1 MLILYMYPNRSRN
14 GYGYGYSLFALNEFT
29 SHKSGATVL
38 TPLTLV
44 PSCAKIIEQT
54 LWTLNNMNKNH
65 RRTRENARVL
75 RHESTLE
82 DNPSQRV
89 WGEEGA
95 LGERMSTLKYMPGI
109 NVIAVSNTQ
118 KKLR

>member
-1 MLILYMYPNRSRN
+1 MSTVWTQITPVMDIDIVY
-14 GYGYGYSLFALNEFT
+14 EFT
-29 SHKSGATVL
+29 SHISEATVL

-44 PSCAKIIEQT
+44 PSCAKIMEQS

-65 RRTRENARVL
+65 RRTRENARVQ
-75 RHESTLE
+75 RHESSLE

-89 WGEEGA
+89 WREEGA
-95 LGERMSTLKYMPGI
+95 IGERMSTLKYMLGI

-118 KKLR
+118 KIAVKSR

>member
-1 MLILYMYPNRSRN
+1 
-14 GYGYGYSLFALNEFT
+14 
-29 SHKSGATVL
+29 
-38 TPLTLV
+38 
-44 PSCAKIIEQT
+44 
-54 LWTLNNMNKNH
+54 MNKNH

-95 LGERMSTLKYMPGI
+95 IGEGMSTLKYMLGI
-109 NVIAVSNTQ
+109 KRHCGQQHPKRIAVKS
-118 KKLR
+118 R